1 MSFNGGILLGSIAEM
16 RRGEGTVVR
25 VRKHGV
31 AALFA
36 ATGVAAGIMAA
47 PIAVADTCDPAV
59 AVCQG
64 GAVVPDNT
72 SSPDYSTTATGTS
85 TPPGVAQSCNPRTRP
100 AQAAGRAEAAGR
112 AAGADTVSG
121 QKPALSSHHKLFR

>member
-31 AALFA
+31 VALFA

-47 PIAVADTCDPAV
+47 PIAFADTCDPAV

-64 GAVVPDNT
+64 GAHDCNQ
-72 SSPDYSTTATGTS
+72 
-85 TPPGVAQSCNPRTRP
+85 PPHVS
-100 AQAAGRAEAAGR
+100 GRASAQQVKYLKTIIGNP
-112 AAGADTVSG
+112 SG
-121 QKPALSSHHKLFR
+121 MKRDNVHQ